1 MLQDMMNSKVRKVV
15 VIVGT
20 TALFGAA
27 GTTNATAAGGGAAQQ
42 QGTPAGRTGRP
53 SAADVSTLGLPTAE
67 VQAAPQA
74 VPPSG
79 SASSSSPGD
88 DPLHGDVSA

>member
-27 GTTNATAAGGGAAQQ
+27 GTTNATAAGGAAQQ

-88 DPLHGDVSA
+88 DLLHVDVSA